1 MNNSISDAL
10 SSDNP
15 KRNKTSKPKIDKE
28 ASNVIKDALLNYIKS
43 NSGKFYK
50 EDCAAAAAATLQE
63 FLQAFVIIGYD
74 FQGTPIKIIQAHNGQ
89 EADALSYAMQKY
101 MMSSNSAF
109 YNND

>member
-1 MNNSISDAL
+1 MSSSLSDAL

-15 KRNKTSKPKIDKE
+15 RKNKTSKPKIDKE
-28 ASNVIKDALLNYIKS
+28 ASNIIKDALLNYIKT
-43 NSGKFYK
+43 NSSKFYK

-63 FLQAFVIIGYD
+63 FLQAFIIIGYD

-89 EADALSYAMQKY
+89 EADALSFAMQKF
-101 MMSSNSAF
+101 MMNSNSAF